1 MDVIGRCGRA
11 SLVVLEPGTTG
22 QLGFASV
29 ASGRLA
35 GTQLDLEWADVPLGN
50 ILGAGDLTFVYDQG
64 GDRLTLRE
72 QRGDWEPFGGTVLTR
87 IGPEPSTEPSMG
99 ASEALVVDQGNSK
112 VADSARARISSMVSG
127 GVSGRY
133 IASMIT
139 IEPSTSTI
147 QKSSIW
153 PGPW

>member
-1 MDVIGRCGRA
+1 MLTGSWQGNEGGVFYIRHVGDCVWWF
-11 SLVVLEPGTTG
+11 GTAVDDG
-22 QLGFASV
+22 ARGHFGFASI
-29 ASGRLA
+29 AGGRLV

-50 ILGAGDLTFVYDQG
+50 ILGAGGLTFVYDQT
-64 GDRLTLRE
+64 GDRLTLTK
-72 QRGDWEPFGGTVLTR
+72 QRSDWEPFGL
-87 IGPEPSTEPSMG
+87 
-99 ASEALVVDQGNSK
+99 LVVDQGNSK
-112 VADSARARISSMVSG
+112 VADWARARISSIVSS
-127 GVSGRY
+127 GVSDRY